1 MSTEKKTKKPIPA
14 ADRDEL
20 AQVIAD
26 SLNKLN
32 KDSDQIA
39 YFLDGKEDTPTD
51 FSDFIST
58 GATMLDIA
66 ISNRP
71 HGGIAVGRITELTG
85 LEGSGKSLVGAQL
98 IANTQKRGGVAVLI
112 DTETAVNPEFFKA
125 VGIDMNKLVY
135 VHISTVEDIFDAIT
149 NIIEKVRAGK
159 DKDKLVTIIV
169 DSVAAASTKK
179 EMEADFGKDGY
190 ATDKAII
197 ISKAMRKITGL
208 LGREKI
214 ALVFTNQLRQKMNA
228 PAFSDPWTTSGGKA
242 IAFHASTRIR
252 LSLIGKIQDGNK
264 NVVGVNVKAV
274 VVKNRLGPPHRVAE
288 FDIYFDRGI
297 DDYGSWLDVLKEN
310 NLVKQSGAWYTMI
323 DETTGEEIKFQSKDF
338 PKFLDSNITRKEE
351 IYSKICDTLIMKY
364 RSEYNPDAMTLDTGE
379 EDTKQLL
386 LDE

>member
-1 MSTEKKTKKPIPA
+1 MSIEKKTKKPVPST
-14 ADRDEL
+14 DRDEL
-20 AQVIAD
+20 AQIIAD

-32 KDSDQIA
+32 KDSEQIA
-39 YFLDGKEDTPTD
+39 YFLDGKEETPTD
-51 FSDFIST
+51 FTDFIST

-66 ISNRP
+66 VSNRP
-71 HGGIAVGRITELTG
+71 YGGIAVGRITELTG
-85 LEGSGKSLVGAQL
+85 LEGSGKSLVGAQI

-112 DTETAVNPEFFKA
+112 DTETAVNPEFFTA
-125 VGIDMNKLVY
+125 VGINMNKLVY

-149 NIIEKVRAGK
+149 NIIEKVRTGK
-159 DKDKLVTIIV
+159 DKEKLVTIIV

-208 LGREKI
+208 LGRERI

-252 LSLIGKIQDGNK
+252 LSVIGKINDSNK
-264 NVVGVNVKAV
+264 NVVGVKVKAV
-274 VVKNRLGPPHRVAE
+274 VVKNRLGPPHRIAE

-297 DDYGSWLDVLKEN
+297 DDYGSWLDVLKN
-310 NLVKQSGAWYTMI
+310 NGLIKQSGAWYTLV
-323 DETTGEEIKFQSKDF
+323 DESTGEEIKFQSKDF
-338 PKFLDSNITRKEE
+338 PKILEEDLPRKEA
-351 IYSKICDTLIMKY
+351 IYQKICDELIMKY
-364 RSEYNPDAMTLDTGE
+364 KSEYNPDAMVLDVDSSQKE
-379 EDTKQLL
+379 LL
-386 LDE
+386 LD

>member
-1 MSTEKKTKKPIPA
+1 MSAEKKVKKPTPSV
-14 ADRDEL
+14 DRDDL
-20 AQVIAD
+20 AQTIAD
-26 SLNKLN
+26 ALNKMN

-39 YFLDGKEDTPTD
+39 FFLDGKEGTPTD
-51 FSDFIST
+51 FTDFIST

-66 ISNRP
+66 VSNRP
-71 HGGIAVGRITELTG
+71 NGGIAVGRITELTG

-98 IANTQKRGGVAVLI
+98 IANTQRRGGVAVLI
-112 DTETAVNPEFFKA
+112 DTETATNPEFFKA

-135 VHISTVEDIFDAIT
+135 VHLSTVEDIFDAIT
-149 NIIEKVRAGK
+149 NIIEKVRTGK
-159 DKDKLVTIIV
+159 EKDKLVTIIV

-208 LGREKI
+208 LGRERI

-252 LSLIGKIQDGNK
+252 LSLIGKIQDTNK
-264 NVVGVNVKAV
+264 NVVGVHVKAV
-274 VVKNRLGPPHRVAE
+274 VVKNRLGPPHRTAQ

-297 DDYGSWLDVLKEN
+297 DDYGSWLDVLKDN
-310 NLVKQSGAWYTMI
+310 GLVKQSGAWYTLV
-323 DETTGEEIKFQSKDF
+323 DDTTGEEIKFQSKEF
-338 PKFLDSNITRKEE
+338 PAILEANTARKDA
-351 IYSKICDTLIMKY
+351 IYQKICDMLIMKY
-364 RSEYNPDAMTLDTGE
+364 KSEYDPDAVTIDLGDG
-379 EDTKQLL
+379 DTKELL
-386 LDE
+386 LD

>member
-1 MSTEKKTKKPIPA
+1 MLIEKKTKKPVPS

-20 AQVIAD
+20 AQIIAD

-32 KDSDQIA
+32 KDSEQIA
-39 YFLDGKEDTPTD
+39 YFLDGKEGTPTD
-51 FSDFIST
+51 FTDFIST

-66 ISNRP
+66 VSNRP
-71 HGGIAVGRITELTG
+71 YGGIAVGRITELTG

-125 VGIDMNKLVY
+125 VGINMNKLVY

-149 NIIEKVRAGK
+149 NIIEKVRTGK
-159 DKDKLVTIIV
+159 DKEKLVTIIV

-208 LGREKI
+208 LGRERI

-252 LSLIGKIQDGNK
+252 LSLIGKINDSNK
-264 NVVGVNVKAV
+264 NVVGVKVKAV
-274 VVKNRLGPPHRVAE
+274 VVKNRLGPPHRTAE

-297 DDYGSWLDVLKEN
+297 DDYGSWLDVLKN
-310 NLVKQSGAWYTMI
+310 NGLIKQSGAWYTLV
-323 DETTGEEIKFQSKDF
+323 DESTGEEIKFQSKDF
-338 PKFLDSNITRKEE
+338 PKILEEDIPRKEA
-351 IYSKICDTLIMKY
+351 IYQKICDELIMKY
-364 RSEYNPDAMTLDTGE
+364 KSEYNPDAMVLDVDSSQKE
-379 EDTKQLL
+379 LL
-386 LDE
+386 LD

>member
-1 MSTEKKTKKPIPA
+1 MLIEKKTKKPVPS

-20 AQVIAD
+20 AQIIAD

-32 KDSDQIA
+32 KDSEQIA
-39 YFLDGKEDTPTD
+39 YFLDGKEGTPTD
-51 FSDFIST
+51 FTDFIST

-66 ISNRP
+66 VSNRP
-71 HGGIAVGRITELTG
+71 YGGIAVGRITELTG

-125 VGIDMNKLVY
+125 VGINMNKLVY

-149 NIIEKVRAGK
+149 NIIEKVRTGK
-159 DKDKLVTIIV
+159 DKEKLVTIIV

-208 LGREKI
+208 LGRERI

-252 LSLIGKIQDGNK
+252 LSVIGKINDSNK
-264 NVVGVNVKAV
+264 NVVGVKVKAV
-274 VVKNRLGPPHRVAE
+274 VVKNRLGPPHRIAE

-297 DDYGSWLDVLKEN
+297 DDYGSWLDVLKN
-310 NLVKQSGAWYTMI
+310 NGLVKQSGAWYTLV
-323 DETTGEEIKFQSKDF
+323 DESTGEEIKFQSKDF
-338 PKFLDSNITRKEE
+338 PKILEEDIPRKEA
-351 IYSKICDTLIMKY
+351 IYQKICDELIMKY
-364 RSEYNPDAMTLDTGE
+364 KSEYNPDAMVLDVDSSQKE
-379 EDTKQLL
+379 LL
-386 LDE
+386 LD

>member
-1 MSTEKKTKKPIPA
+1 MTIEKKTKKPVPS

-20 AQVIAD
+20 AQIIAD

-32 KDSDQIA
+32 KDSEQIA
-39 YFLDGKEDTPTD
+39 YFLDGKEGTPTD
-51 FSDFIST
+51 FTDFIST

-66 ISNRP
+66 VSNRP
-71 HGGIAVGRITELTG
+71 YGGIAVGRITELTG

-112 DTETAVNPEFFKA
+112 DTETAVNPEFFTA
-125 VGIDMNKLVY
+125 VGINMNKLVY

-149 NIIEKVRAGK
+149 NIIEKVRTGK
-159 DKDKLVTIIV
+159 DKEKLVTIIV

-208 LGREKI
+208 LGRERI

-252 LSLIGKIQDGNK
+252 LSLIGKINDSNK
-264 NVVGVNVKAV
+264 NVVGVKVKAV
-274 VVKNRLGPPHRVAE
+274 VVKNRLGPPHRTAE

-297 DDYGSWLDVLKEN
+297 DDYGSWLDVLKN
-310 NLVKQSGAWYTMI
+310 NGLIKQSGAWYTLV
-323 DETTGEEIKFQSKDF
+323 DESTGEEIKFQSKDF
-338 PKFLDSNITRKEE
+338 PKILEEDLPRKEA
-351 IYSKICDTLIMKY
+351 IYQKICDELIMKY
-364 RSEYNPDAMTLDTGE
+364 KSEYNPDAMVLDVDSSQKE
-379 EDTKQLL
+379 LL
-386 LDE
+386 LD

>member
-1 MSTEKKTKKPIPA
+1 MTIEKKTKKPVPS

-20 AQVIAD
+20 AQIIAD

-32 KDSDQIA
+32 KDSEQIA
-39 YFLDGKEDTPTD
+39 YFLDGKEGTPTD
-51 FSDFIST
+51 FTDFIST

-66 ISNRP
+66 VSNRP
-71 HGGIAVGRITELTG
+71 YGGIAVGRITELTG

-112 DTETAVNPEFFKA
+112 DTETAVNPEFFTA
-125 VGIDMNKLVY
+125 VGINMNKLVY

-149 NIIEKVRAGK
+149 NIIEKVRTGK
-159 DKDKLVTIIV
+159 DKEKLVTIIV

-208 LGREKI
+208 LGRERI

-252 LSLIGKIQDGNK
+252 LSLIGKINDSNK
-264 NVVGVNVKAV
+264 NVVGVKVKAV
-274 VVKNRLGPPHRVAE
+274 VVKNRLGPPHRTAE

-297 DDYGSWLDVLKEN
+297 DDYGSWLDVLKN
-310 NLVKQSGAWYTMI
+310 NGLIKQSGAWYTLV
-323 DETTGEEIKFQSKDF
+323 DESTGEEIKFQSKDF
-338 PKFLDSNITRKEE
+338 PKILEEDIPRKEA
-351 IYSKICDTLIMKY
+351 IYQKICDELIMKY
-364 RSEYNPDAMTLDTGE
+364 KSEYNPDAMVLDVDSSQKE
-379 EDTKQLL
+379 LL
-386 LDE
+386 LD

>member
-1 MSTEKKTKKPIPA
+1 MTIEKKTKKPVPS

-20 AQVIAD
+20 AQIIAD

-32 KDSDQIA
+32 KDSEQIA
-39 YFLDGKEDTPTD
+39 YFLDGKEGTPTD
-51 FSDFIST
+51 FTDFIST

-66 ISNRP
+66 VSNRP
-71 HGGIAVGRITELTG
+71 YGGIAVGRITELTG

-112 DTETAVNPEFFKA
+112 DTETAVNPEFFTA
-125 VGIDMNKLVY
+125 VGINMNKLVY

-149 NIIEKVRAGK
+149 NIIEKVRTGK
-159 DKDKLVTIIV
+159 DKEILVTIIV

-208 LGREKI
+208 LGRERI

-252 LSLIGKIQDGNK
+252 LSLIGKINDSNK
-264 NVVGVNVKAV
+264 NVVGVKVKAV
-274 VVKNRLGPPHRVAE
+274 VVKNRLGPPHRTAE

-297 DDYGSWLDVLKEN
+297 DDYGSWLDVLKN
-310 NLVKQSGAWYTMI
+310 NGLIKQSGAWYTLV
-323 DETTGEEIKFQSKDF
+323 DESTGEEIKFQSKDF
-338 PKFLDSNITRKEE
+338 PKILEEDIPRKEA
-351 IYSKICDTLIMKY
+351 IYQKICDELIMKY
-364 RSEYNPDAMTLDTGE
+364 KSEYNPDAMVLDVDSSQKE
-379 EDTKQLL
+379 LL
-386 LDE
+386 LD

>member
-1 MSTEKKTKKPIPA
+1 MTTEKKTKKPIPA

-264 NVVGVNVKAV
+264 NVIGVNVKAV

-297 DDYGSWLDVLKEN
+297 DDYGSWLDVLKDN
-310 NLVKQSGAWYTMI
+310 GLVKQSGAWYTI
-323 DETTGEEIKFQSKDF
+323 VDETTGEEVKFQSKDF
-338 PKFLDSNITRKEE
+338 PKFLDTNVTRKEA
-351 IYSKICDTLIMKY
+351 IYNQICDALIMKY
-364 RSEYNPDAMTLDTGE
+364 RSEYNPDEETLVTGD
-379 EDTKQLL
+379 EDSKQLL

>member
-1 MSTEKKTKKPIPA
+1 MTIEKKTKKPVPS

-20 AQVIAD
+20 AQIIAD

-32 KDSDQIA
+32 KDSEQIA
-39 YFLDGKEDTPTD
+39 YFLDGKEGTPTD
-51 FSDFIST
+51 FTDFIST

-66 ISNRP
+66 VSNRP
-71 HGGIAVGRITELTG
+71 YGGIAVGRITELTG

-125 VGIDMNKLVY
+125 VGINMNKLVY

-149 NIIEKVRAGK
+149 NIIEKVRTGK
-159 DKDKLVTIIV
+159 DKEKLVTIIV

-208 LGREKI
+208 LGRERI

-252 LSLIGKIQDGNK
+252 LSLIGKINDSNK
-264 NVVGVNVKAV
+264 NVVGVKVKAV

-297 DDYGSWLDVLKEN
+297 DDYGSWLDVLKN
-310 NLVKQSGAWYTMI
+310 NGLIKQSGAWYTLV
-323 DETTGEEIKFQSKDF
+323 DESTGEEIKFQSKDF
-338 PKFLDSNITRKEE
+338 PKILEEDIPRKEA
-351 IYSKICDTLIMKY
+351 IYQKICDELIMKY
-364 RSEYNPDAMTLDTGE
+364 KSEYDPDAMVLDVDSSQKE
-379 EDTKQLL
+379 LL
-386 LDE
+386 LD

>member
-1 MSTEKKTKKPIPA
+1 
-14 ADRDEL
+14 
-20 AQVIAD
+20 
-26 SLNKLN
+26 
-32 KDSDQIA
+32 
-39 YFLDGKEDTPTD
+39 
-51 FSDFIST
+51 
-58 GATMLDIA
+58 MLDIA

-135 VHISTVEDIFDAIT
+135 VHLSTVEDIFDAIT

-208 LGREKI
+208 LGRERI

-323 DETTGEEIKFQSKDF
+323 DETTGEEVKFQSKDF

-379 EDTKQLL
+379 EDSKQLL

>member
-1 MSTEKKTKKPIPA
+1 MNTEKKLKKPMPS

-39 YFLDGKEDTPTD
+39 YFLDGKENTPTD

-66 ISNRP
+66 VSNRP
-71 HGGIAVGRITELTG
+71 NGGIAVGRITELTG

-149 NIIEKVRAGK
+149 TIIEKVRTGK

-169 DSVAAASTKK
+169 DSVAGASTKK

-264 NVVGVNVKAV
+264 NVIGVNVKAV

-297 DDYGSWLDVLKEN
+297 DDYGSWLDVLKDN
-310 NLVKQSGAWYTMI
+310 GLVKQTGAWYTLV

-338 PKFLDSNITRKEE
+338 PKLLDSNITRKEA
-351 IYSKICDTLIMKY
+351 IYTQICDSLIMKY
-364 RSEYNPDAMTLDTGE
+364 RSEYNPDAETLFTGE
-379 EDTKQLL
+379 EESKQLL